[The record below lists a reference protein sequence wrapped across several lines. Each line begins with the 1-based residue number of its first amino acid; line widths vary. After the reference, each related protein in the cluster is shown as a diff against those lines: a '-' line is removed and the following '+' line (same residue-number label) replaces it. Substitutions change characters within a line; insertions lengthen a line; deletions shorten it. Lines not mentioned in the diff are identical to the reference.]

1 MSHRSALLGLGVGLA
16 LADSS
21 IVTLALPKILGDLDV
36 SITSVSWVLTSFNLV
51 LAVVAVPAA
60 YVSRR
65 RPRESFGGGVV
76 VFALA
81 SLSCGLAP
89 SFDVLVGARCVQAV
103 GAALLVTAALD
114 LLSQVEGSDEAAL
127 RVWVAAGVLG
137 AALGPAVG
145 GVLTQVLGWE
155 SIFLAQVPVALVLL
169 LALRGVHARAVAAPA
184 GRPSIPANLALLF
197 VAGGLV
203 AALFLVVL
211 LLVEGWGMSPAAAG
225 LVVTVMPLT
234 AIVVERLRPRSLGVV
249 QGCACGVILIAG
261 GLAAL
266 ALMPHAGWGW
276 TVPPQILVGAGLGLT
291 IAGLT
296 ALAVRGRAD
305 QVVHGG
311 WTLTARH
318 AGVVLGLLLLA
329 PVLTSALDQN
339 RDDAIRSGAA
349 IVLDSNIPPL
359 AKLGVAQ
366 DVLAE
371 VDRAND
377 AGELPD
383 VQRALS
389 GRQSNDEEWTLLV
402 AGLQDQL
409 DRAVTSAFSGPF
421 LLAGALALL
430 GLIPLAFVRR
440 RPEP

>member
-1 MSHRSALLGLGVGLA
+1 M
-16 LADSS
+16 
-21 IVTLALPKILGDLDV
+21 
-36 SITSVSWVLTSFNLV
+36 
-51 LAVVAVPAA
+51 
-60 YVSRR
+60 
-65 RPRESFGGGVV
+65 
-76 VFALA
+76 
-81 SLSCGLAP
+81 
-89 SFDVLVGARCVQAV
+89 
-103 GAALLVTAALD
+103 
-114 LLSQVEGSDEAAL
+114 
-127 RVWVAAGVLG
+127 
-137 AALGPAVG
+137 
-145 GVLTQVLGWE
+145 
-155 SIFLAQVPVALVLL
+155 
-169 LALRGVHARAVAAPA
+169 
-184 GRPSIPANLALLF
+184 
-197 VAGGLV
+197 
-203 AALFLVVL
+203 
-211 LLVEGWGMSPAAAG
+211 
-225 LVVTVMPLT
+225 
-234 AIVVERLRPRSLGVV
+234 
-249 QGCACGVILIAG
+249 ILIAG